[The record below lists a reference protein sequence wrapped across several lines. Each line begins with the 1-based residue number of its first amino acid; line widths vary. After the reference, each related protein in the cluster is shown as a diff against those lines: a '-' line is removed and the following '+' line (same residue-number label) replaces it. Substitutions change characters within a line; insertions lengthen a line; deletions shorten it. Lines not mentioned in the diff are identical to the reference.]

1 MQRMA
6 SWHHLYPVQENVILV
21 CRLSSG
27 SSTLSRVLE
36 GGQPRKPWQMWP
48 RTGSLQRAELA
59 RTMPETGSHDYHP
72 MFLTRLSSR
81 NSTLSRVL
89 DGQEPSR
96 PWQMWPRTG
105 SLQSMELATTSSEVA
120 GHEFSTYLPE

>member
-1 MQRMA
+1 M
-6 SWHHLYPVQENVILV
+6 

-59 RTMPETGSHDYHP
+59 RTTPETGSHDIHAVLP
-72 MFLTRLSSR
+72 TRLSSC
-81 NSTLSRVL
+81 NTTSSRVL
-89 DGQEPSR
+89 DG
-96 PWQMWPRTG
+96 MTAKK
-105 SLQSMELATTSSEVA
+105 AT
-120 GHEFSTYLPE
+120 